1 MEEKK
6 ARIVIEYVG
15 DGLMQFA
22 MEGNRLECVNLIA
35 QHMVTEPAFM
45 EAVDMAVRTIMAM
58 GVELLARQREK
69 DMGDGD

>member
-6 ARIVIEYVG
+6 ARIVIEAVG
-15 DGLMQFA
+15 DDLMRFT
-22 MEGNRLECVNLIA
+22 MEGDRLECANLIA

-45 EAVDMAVRTIMAM
+45 EVVDMAVRTVMAM